1 MDINISLIGQM
12 FTFII
17 LVGVTVRY
25 VWPPIVQAIEARQ
38 AEIAAG
44 LEAAKEG
51 LSAKSEAEKARDKM
65 LAEARG
71 DVKALREDAKKEAD
85 RVKREAAE
93 AGQAERDRLVALAE
107 EDIQQAK
114 DALRASLKKE
124 MVDLV
129 LMIAQRLLSKK
140 MTAADQKQFIESCLN
155 EDRA

>member
-1 MDINISLIGQM
+1 M
-12 FTFII
+12 
-17 LVGVTVRY
+17 RY

>member
-1 MDINISLIGQM
+1 VDINISLIGQM